1 MSEAGDNH
9 ALDRTGFRHGP
20 SDAFPSITDTGVTRV
35 AAFFFVGPV
44 LPSAALSTSEARQ
57 QWAGGWEER
66 GREG

>member
-1 MSEAGDNH
+1 MSKAGDNH
-9 ALDRTGFRHGP
+9 ALDRMGHRHGP
-20 SDAFPSITDTGVTRV
+20 SDAFPSINDTGVTGV

-44 LPSAALSTSEARQ
+44 LPSAAFSISEARQ